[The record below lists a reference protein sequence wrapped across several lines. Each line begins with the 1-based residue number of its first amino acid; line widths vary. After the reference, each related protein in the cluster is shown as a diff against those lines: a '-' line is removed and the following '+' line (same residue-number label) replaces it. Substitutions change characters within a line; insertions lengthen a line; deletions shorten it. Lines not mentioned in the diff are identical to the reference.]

1 MRKSLVGDLTYL
13 QKVFLF
19 LERWGLINF
28 GAPLIEEEDWIG
40 KEDRW
45 KVKVED
51 GAPMG
56 VRVVAVPGSLKP
68 VSVPNVISS
77 VGSCSNG
84 DVVDTGF
91 QLPPLSSYS
100 DVYSELMQKKKEL
113 VCGNCKEGCDSGHY
127 YEYTKVCIAISSSG
141 FF

>member
-1 MRKSLVGDLTYL
+1 M
-13 QKVFLF
+13 FLL

-40 KEDRW
+40 KEEVDRW

-100 DVYSELMQKKKEL
+100 DVYSELMQKKGL
-113 VCGNCKEGCDSGHY
+113 VCGNCKEGCDSGHC
-127 YEYTKVCIAISSSG
+127 YEYTKVYIAISSPI